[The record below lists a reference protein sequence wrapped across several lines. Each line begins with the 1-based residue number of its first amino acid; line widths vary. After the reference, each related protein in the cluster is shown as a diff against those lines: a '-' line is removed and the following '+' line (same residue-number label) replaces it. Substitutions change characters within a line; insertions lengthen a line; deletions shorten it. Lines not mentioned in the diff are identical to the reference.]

1 MKLTRRT
8 KIIWRVRNLEQSTAL
23 IEAASIGVGRV
34 ELPMNEALIGCVFG
48 LALGS
53 LFAAVLVLLAY

>member
-1 MKLTRRT
+1 
-8 KIIWRVRNLEQSTAL
+8 
-23 IEAASIGVGRV
+23 V